1 MDNIFAIF
9 IQTIATRAREMY
21 ISASQNFKQSTKNRE
36 IIAVLQKKI
45 LSNNNK
51 KRVCLSKQQL
61 LQKN

>member
-21 ISASQNFKQSTKNRE
+21 ISASQNFNKVLNRE

>member
-9 IQTIATRAREMY
+9 IQTIATRARETY
-21 ISASQNFKQSTKNRE
+21 ISASQNFKQSTKQRNNSSFTE
-36 IIAVLQKKI
+36 EKLN
-45 LSNNNK
+45 NNNK